1 VTAWQHR
8 APIGRATIGDQLRR
22 HARTQPDKV
31 AFVTYVPER
40 AEITYGELDVLA
52 NRYAHLLAA
61 RGVERGDVV
70 AMVAR
75 NSVPVVTAYYG
86 ALKLGAAFTVVNPM
100 FRAHEVAQQLDHAE
114 PKIVLADPS
123 LADLVDGTPLVLGPD
138 LDAEL
143 AAQPT
148 TEPDAEVDE
157 NDVAMLVYTSGT
169 TAMPKGVLIPHRNY
183 LISTAPAWSQG
194 LQTGPEDTW
203 LFVMP
208 FHTIAG
214 LGSMTTLTLMGATL
228 VLPASADPASTLP
241 MLARERVT
249 VIAQTPTFYLALAA
263 QPGFGRDTVGPVR
276 RCMTYGGQVAPA
288 AIDAWSAAAP
298 DARWG
303 TYWGQSEL
311 SQLGTVGWFATLEDI
326 PGGGD
331 PSWIGKPVSHLE
343 VRVVDED
350 GNDAE
355 LGELICRSPSVMLG
369 YHRDPERTKA
379 AFGSGW
385 LHTGDIVRV
394 DADGNLFFHD
404 RLTDVI
410 KSGGMNVSS
419 QEVERVL
426 HGHPDVLRA
435 AVVGRPD
442 PYWSEAVTAFVIP
455 RPGAL
460 PDPDV
465 VIAFCKQRLAG
476 FKVPKAV
483 HVVAELPVDAQ
494 GKILKRELRDS

>member
-1 VTAWQHR
+1 MNAARHTAL
-8 APIGRATIGDQLRR
+8 GRATIGDQVRR
-22 HARTQPDKV
+22 HARTQPRKI
-31 AFVTYVPER
+31 AFVTYTPER
-40 AEITYGELDVLA
+40 AEITYAELDALA
-52 NRYAHLLAA
+52 NRWAHLLAA
-61 RGVERGDVV
+61 RGVGRGHVV

-75 NSVPVVTAYYG
+75 NGIRLVAAYYG
-86 ALKLGAAFTVVNPM
+86 ALRLGAAFTVVNPA
-100 FRAHEVAQQLDHAE
+100 FRAHEAAWQLAHAE
-114 PKIVLADPS
+114 PTVVLADP
-123 LADLVDGTPLVLGPD
+123 AFAALVDDAVFLGPD

-143 AAQPT
+143 AARPA

-169 TAMPKGVLIPHRNY
+169 TATPKGVLITHRNY

-194 LQTGPEDTW
+194 LGTGPDDTW

-214 LGSMTTLTLMGATL
+214 LGSMTTLTLLGATL
-228 VLPASADPASTLP
+228 VLPATADPAAILP
-241 MLARERVT
+241 ILARERVT
-249 VIAQTPTFYLALAA
+249 VLAQTPTFYLALAA
-263 QPGFGRDTVGPVR
+263 QPGFGPETVGAVR

-288 AIDAWSAAAP
+288 AIEAWSAAAP

-311 SQLGTVGWFATLEDI
+311 SQLGTVGWFARLSDI

-343 VRVVDED
+343 ARVVDED

-355 LGELICRSPSVMLG
+355 LGELICRSPSVMHG
-369 YHRDPERTKA
+369 YHRDPERTA
-379 AFGSGW
+379 AVLGSGW
-385 LHTGDIVRV
+385 LRTGDIVRI

-404 RLTDVI
+404 RGSDVI

-426 HGHPDVLRA
+426 HGHPELLRA

-442 PYWSEAVTAFVIP
+442 PYWAEAVTAFVIA
-455 RPGAL
+455 RPGAA
-460 PDPDV
+460 PDPDA
-465 VIAFCKQRLAG
+465 VIAFCRERLAA

-483 HVVAELPVDAQ
+483 HVVAELPVDGQ
-494 GKILKRELRDS
+494 GKILKRELR